1 MPKSLRQLY
10 NLPENESPLLFLA
23 PMAGF
28 TNAPMRRIAREHGA
42 DLTFT
47 EMTSDMGIL
56 HEQPKSWYLLERFEG
71 EEPVIAHL
79 YGSNPES
86 LAEAAR
92 KVEEHGGFAGIDLNA
107 GCPVS
112 KITRNG
118 AGSALINN
126 PQLIYRILS
135 AIRKAIRLPLSIKT
149 RLGPHPGKPAALEI
163 LKAAE
168 DAGAEAITI
177 HARFTSQGHGGDPD
191 LGMLAE
197 IKSMASIP
205 VVGNG
210 NIRSAWDARRMFNE
224 CGVDAVMA
232 ARCAIGN
239 PWLFNDIREG
249 LASGE
254 PLPVYEPTRGRPK
267 RNLDDVRK
275 MLLRHLCD
283 EQKLLERNR
292 NIYECPESALS
303 IESTLAVT
311 FRCHLFRY
319 LHGLKGSSY
328 LRGRLSQ
335 IRTTDEMIAAVD
347 TCIER
352 ERIYRANK
360 PKT

>member
-1 MPKSLRQLY
+1 MPKTLRQLY

-47 EMTSDMGIL
+47 EMTNDMGLL
-56 HEQPKSWYLLERFEG
+56 HEQPKSWHLLERLEN

-79 YGSNPES
+79 YGSNPNS

-92 KVEEHGGFAGIDLNA
+92 KVEERGGFAGIDLNA
-107 GCPVS
+107 GCPVR
-112 KITRNG
+112 KITCNG
-118 AGSALINN
+118 AGSALIND
-126 PQLIYRILS
+126 PQLIFRILS
-135 AIRKAIRLPLSIKT
+135 AMRKAIKLPLSIKT

-168 DAGAEAITI
+168 DAGADVITF

-191 LGMLAE
+191 LKMLTE
-197 IKSMASIP
+197 IKSKASIP
-205 VVGNG
+205 VIGNG
-210 NIRSAWDARRMFNE
+210 GIRSAWDAQRMFND
-224 CGVDAVMA
+224 CDVDAVMA

-239 PWLFNDIREG
+239 PWLFSDIRKG

-254 PLPVYEPTRGRPK
+254 PLPVYEPTRGRAK
-267 RNLDDVRK
+267 RNLNDVRE
-275 MLLRHLCD
+275 MLIRHLHD

-292 NIYECPESALS
+292 SIYECPENALS
-303 IESTLAVT
+303 IASTLATT

-328 LRGRLSQ
+328 LRGKLHT
-335 IRTTDEMIAAVD
+335 IRTTEEMIAAVD
-347 TCIER
+347 SCIER
-352 ERIYRANK
+352 ERIFRANK
-360 PKT
+360 PQ